1 MFACS
6 AASMASK
13 SDRNTPE
20 NSAKWQKMYEEMR
33 EAPEYKKT
41 MTEYEQAKKGLKRYV
56 EAESSGVDAPAV
68 AHGYVWLFRR
78 K

>member
-1 MFACS
+1 
-6 AASMASK
+6 
-13 SDRNTPE
+13 
-20 NSAKWQKMYEEMR
+20 MYQEMR

-41 MTEYEQAKKGLKRYV
+41 MAEYEQAKKGLEKYG
-56 EAESSGVDAPAV
+56 EAASSGVDAPAV